1 MGTQK
6 ITMGRDKRQDAID
19 AENAMRQSGSNP
31 FVQGV
36 NAVMREGLGNAISE
50 TRNKYGN
57 VNVMPNEVLQG
68 DSSNF
73 SYKDSAQNAPLE
85 DYPNQTGSI
94 DYGTSA
100 TDSPSSDPEDMESDA
115 LDRRMNMYAKA
126 AGNAEQNLNA
136 NNRGM

>member
-36 NAVMREGLGNAISE
+36 NAVMHEGVGKAISQ

-73 SYKDSAQNAPLE
+73 SYKDAPQNAPLE
-85 DYPNQTGSI
+85 DYPNQSGSI

-100 TDSPSSDPEDMESDA
+100 TDLPSTDPEDMESDA
-115 LDRRMNMYAKA
+115 LDRRMEMYAKA
-126 AGNAEQNLNA
+126 AGNADQNYNA
-136 NNRGM
+136 NQRGM